1 VQHVGSEVRSINAC
15 DALDRFA
22 HVHITSEK
30 ESLNT
35 GNHLMQDFLRRAQ
48 AAAASTL
55 DVVSN
60 AASSTAAFLS
70 SYTQTSRLPNEEESA
85 VSLQVRSRMQTQ
97 FDPALPQHAA
107 LLSQLQL
114 ACDGLAWQQVGFQSP
129 NPGSDFRGGG
139 VLSLEN
145 LVFFVTRMPVAA
157 LSMMHRRKDRTIG
170 SSIDGVDSA
179 NYPWAAVGINITR
192 MIAEL
197 TGACTA
203 QGTAPKQQQ
212 SRRNWSFLIQP
223 LAFQRL
229 YCSAFI
235 IFDNEWDRLKA
246 GYLQTPVVLAS
257 TRERMLQLWETSA
270 TLEEL
275 ESRVSAEC
283 PQDLALW

>member
-1 VQHVGSEVRSINAC
+1 
-15 DALDRFA
+15 
-22 HVHITSEK
+22 
-30 ESLNT
+30 
-35 GNHLMQDFLRRAQ
+35 M
-48 AAAASTL
+48 
-55 DVVSN
+55 
-60 AASSTAAFLS
+60 
-70 SYTQTSRLPNEEESA
+70 
-85 VSLQVRSRMQTQ
+85 
-97 FDPALPQHAA
+97 
-107 LLSQLQL
+107 
-114 ACDGLAWQQVGFQSP
+114 
-129 NPGSDFRGGG
+129 
-139 VLSLEN
+139 
-145 LVFFVTRMPVAA
+145 FFVTRMPVAA

-212 SRRNWSFLIQP
+212 SRKNWSFLIQP
-223 LAFQRL
+223 QAFQRL

-246 GYLQTPVVLAS
+246 GYLQTPAVLAS

>member
-1 VQHVGSEVRSINAC
+1 
-15 DALDRFA
+15 
-22 HVHITSEK
+22 
-30 ESLNT
+30 
-35 GNHLMQDFLRRAQ
+35 MQDFLRRAQ
-48 AAAASTL
+48 AAASSTL

-85 VSLQVRSRMQTQ
+85 VSLRVRSRMQTQ
-97 FDPALPQHAA
+97 FDAALPQHAA
-107 LLSQLQL
+107 LLSQLEI

-129 NPGSDFRGGG
+129 NPASDFRGGG

-197 TGACTA
+197 TGACSA

-212 SRRNWSFLIQP
+212 SRKNWSFLIQP
-223 LAFQRL
+223 DAFQRL
-229 YCSAFI
+229 YCNAFL

-257 TRERMLQLWETSA
+257 TRERMLQLWETCA

-275 ESRVSAEC
+275 ESRVTAEC